1 MAKSSTS
8 RLKHLPGHA
17 MAVVLL
23 ATMAT
28 SSYVVEERMP
38 FHNPEH
44 SCPTRREIDWP
55 LLKSELR
62 FYADQPKTRR
72 EMTEDAKFEWRI
84 WVSRPSVQDFE
95 FNS

>member
-1 MAKSSTS
+1 MAI
-8 RLKHLPGHA
+8 
-17 MAVVLL
+17 AVRFVRL

-28 SSYVVEERMP
+28 ASYVVEEHMP

-84 WVSRPSVQDFE
+84 WVSRALVLQDLRVLKDT
-95 FNS
+95 